1 MTLRLRTYVALV
13 VLSSMPLAC
22 GDGSPTE
29 ELDTTERSGPTSYR
43 FIAVLGPP
51 LPPGP
56 LPTCDSLAPSGW
68 SGAPLFTASGVPA
81 IFGRYCKY
89 EGPNASPPTIPGA
102 VRIDRDFDIV
112 VPQATPTQA
121 LSQLQSDRALQAWGA
136 MPTGMASGIH
146 KGPYVAIIDT
156 ADSTAIGAQAPSYS
170 ATTPQ
175 QHGIIMRT
183 VIGAIRCPS
192 GGNDC
197 LARMFSVQAFP
208 YDDVGSLESGNPGYR
223 GSLGSL
229 AVAIVEGWDQW
240 KTYGDGSGLINSM
253 SLGWDPSF
261 SWIPSETD
269 ASTDEPDTSTDELD
283 ASNDGSWGNGE
294 PWDLPQVDSPLDLI
308 ANPSSSVPATVQ
320 AVYAALTLAA
330 CDGVLSLAAA
340 GNDRGLRCEQQGPLA
355 PAAWESHIVPIDECQ
370 ALELDTSGFE
380 EGPLVYA
387 VGGLDAKDRPIANAL
402 SQSMPTRALYAHQV
416 VVPVGGGD
424 YSEPLTGTS
433 LATAAEAGI
442 AAERWAQSPSD
453 SAHDVMTALDASGL
467 PIGNLSA
474 DWGPSQGLPVRRI
487 DAHSALDGGPGADV
501 YLPRTQTLLAGLG
514 PSLGAATTTVQAT
527 TVPPLGTAQNPTALH
542 GAAPG
547 THCGSQSIFAPLGA
561 SGALPSRQPL
571 DDELRPQ
578 PHVPICPNCPTYKT
592 VTQTSYHYYSLSLQL
607 NALVVGN
614 NTISDVRVAFTD
626 PTSGDSVEFSL
637 GLTPTTNVVV
647 PLDQYSISGLS
658 CLPPNNTTPT
668 NVSAWLQ
675 CHPDVTA
682 ARVAVLLGGPNP
694 QVVTNVVDVLP

>member
-13 VLSSMPLAC
+13 VLSSVSLAC
-22 GDGSPTE
+22 GDGPPME
-29 ELDTTERSGPTSYR
+29 ELDTTERSGPGSFR
-43 FIAVLGPP
+43 FIAVFATPPALG
-51 LPPGP
+51 
-56 LPTCDSLAPSGW
+56 CDSLEPPGW
-68 SGAPLFTASGVPA
+68 TGAALFPASGVPA

-136 MPTGMASGIH
+136 MPTGMVSGIDG
-146 KGPYVAIIDT
+146 GPYVAIIDT
-156 ADSTAIGAQAPSYS
+156 ADSTAIGDPPPGYS
-170 ATTPQ
+170 AATPQ

-183 VIGAIRCPS
+183 VIGAIRCPL
-192 GGNDC
+192 GGDYC

-261 SWIPSETD
+261 SWTPSETD
-269 ASTDEPDTSTDELD
+269 ASTDELD
-283 ASNDGSWGNGE
+283 ASTDGSWGNGE

-355 PAAWESHIVPIDECQ
+355 PAVWESQIVSIDECQ
-370 ALELDTSGFE
+370 ALGLDPPGFQA
-380 EGPLVYA
+380 GPLVYA
-387 VGGLDAKDRPIANAL
+387 VGGLDAKDQPIANTL

-416 VVPVGGGD
+416 VVPVGGGN

-433 LATAAEAGI
+433 LATAAMAGT
-442 AAERWAQSPSD
+442 AAGRWAQSPSD
-453 SAHDVMTALDASGL
+453 SPHDVMTALDASGSS
-467 PIGNLSA
+467 IGNLLA
-474 DWGPSQGLPVRRI
+474 DWGPSQGLPVLRI
-487 DAHSALDGGPGADV
+487 DAHSALGAGPGADV
-501 YLPRTQTLLAGLG
+501 YMPRDPLLLDGMR
-514 PSLGAATTTVQAT
+514 PSLGTATTTVQAT
-527 TVPPLGTAQNPTALH
+527 TVPPPGTAQNQMALH
-542 GAAPG
+542 GADPG
-547 THCGSQSIFAPLGA
+547 THCASQSIFAPQGA
-561 SGALPSRQPL
+561 SGALPPRQPL

-592 VTQTSYHYYSLSLQL
+592 VTQTNYHYYSLSLQL

-637 GLTPTTNVVV
+637 GFTPTTNVVV

-658 CLPPNNTTPT
+658 CLPYNNTTPT

-675 CHPDVTA
+675 CHPNVTA